1 MTSRWT
7 VVKKLTSAADDFIKQ
22 GFKNPKIDYGHPK
35 ITIHIPLIH
44 HKKSID

>member
-1 MTSRWT
+1 MPSRWT
-7 VVKKLTSAADDFIKQ
+7 VVKQRNSAADDFIKQ
-22 GFKNPKIDYGHPK
+22 GFKYPKIGYGYPK